1 MCSLPARWAD
11 QTIVVNDSVLIE
23 APYKQENVKG
33 PKDKQPAVVQIKKVL
48 DGYYQKKR
56 GTPPPQQQQP
66 LQGKPAPAVPVPQ
79 RKGG

>member
-1 MCSLPARWAD
+1 
-11 QTIVVNDSVLIE
+11 VLIE
-23 APYKQENVKG
+23 APYRSDNVRG

-56 GTPPPQQQQP
+56 GTPPPPQQP
-66 LQGKPAPAVPVPQ
+66 LAKPAPAVPVPQ